1 MLRWE
6 EIENP
11 KEEEQTSGKYEC
23 FNRKSKSE
31 ASAGTKKS
39 SDLDQE
45 LAQWHIYYIKLEDQE
60 VWLIGCYLV
69 KQLQSIA
76 VLAFIWLSQAPWRP

>member
-1 MLRWE
+1 MRVSFCIWQLRALLE
-6 EIENP
+6 YKVEP
-11 KEEEQTSGKYEC
+11 
-23 FNRKSKSE
+23 
-31 ASAGTKKS
+31 TKMS

-60 VWLIGCYLV
+60 VWLIGRYLA

-76 VLAFIWLSQAPWRP
+76 ILAFIWLSQAPWRP